1 MEINDKKSPA
11 RHVLPL
17 SSKLNCLLL
26 CAGLISA
33 TVQAAEPAPED
44 SQSLAPEWAENGTL
58 NLYFEND
65 LFAETD
71 QNYTNGI
78 RASYVTGDLTSFLND
93 PELPEWIRRYNT
105 LINPLLNWHN
115 PNINPQETHR
125 NLVVTFG
132 QQIFTP
138 SDIDR
143 TTVDPDDRPYAG
155 WLYLGLGYNQNN
167 DRWMDSTQLNIGVIG
182 PAALG
187 QEAQDFIHDLR
198 GFEKFKGWDNQ
209 LDNEPGFQFVYET
222 KYRQDDYRLID
233 DLNYDVIYHSG
244 FSLGNVATYLN
255 AGAELRIGWN
265 LPNDFGTSTL
275 RPGGDNSAP
284 GRYKL
289 GTTTSVHTFFS
300 ADARLVARDIFL
312 DGNTFSSS
320 HSVDKEYL
328 VGDLAAGIAVL
339 SGRWKIAYAQ
349 IFRTKEF
356 KGQPSSHSYGS
367 LSITYNF

>member
-1 MEINDKKSPA
+1 MEINDEKSQA
-11 RHVLPL
+11 RRLLPL
-17 SSKLNCLLL
+17 KSGLLTLL
-26 CAGLISA
+26 CSAGLFTSA
-33 TVQAAEPAPED
+33 VQAAEPIIED
-44 SQSLAPEWAENGTL
+44 PQPLAPEWAENGTL

-78 RASYVTGDLTSFLND
+78 RASYVTGDLTSFLDD
-93 PELPEWIRRYNT
+93 PELPEWIRTYNS

-115 PNINPQETHR
+115 PNINPQDTHR

-132 QQIFTP
+132 QQIYTP
-138 SDIDR
+138 SDINR

-155 WLYLGLGYNQNN
+155 WLYLGVGYNQNN
-167 DRWMDSTQLNIGVIG
+167 DRWMDSTQLNIGIVG

-198 GFEKFKGWDNQ
+198 GFEKFEGWDNQ
-209 LDNEPGFQFVYET
+209 LHNELGVQFVYET
-222 KYRQDDYRLID
+222 KYRQSEYKLVDDI
-233 DLNYDVIYHSG
+233 NYDIIYHSG

-289 GTTTSVHTFFS
+289 GTTTSVHAFLS

-312 DGNTFSSS
+312 DGNTFSNS
-320 HSVDKEYL
+320 HSIDKEYL
-328 VGDLAAGIAVL
+328 VGDLAAGVAML
-339 SGRWKIAYAQ
+339 NGRWKFAYAQ

-356 KGQPSSHSYGS
+356 KGQPHSHSYGS
-367 LSITYNF
+367 FSVTYNF